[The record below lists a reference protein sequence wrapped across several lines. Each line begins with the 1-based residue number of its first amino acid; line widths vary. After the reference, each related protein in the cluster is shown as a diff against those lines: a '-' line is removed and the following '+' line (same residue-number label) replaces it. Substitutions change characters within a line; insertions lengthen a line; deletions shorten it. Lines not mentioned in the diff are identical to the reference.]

1 MFRQLLAA
9 MLGILICAVAFC
21 STTYAWFVSNVESG
35 GNRLET
41 GRFELDVSISDQV
54 TVTKRADGSFEC
66 DFPAAGSY
74 TVTLTMKASTVS
86 RGFCCVKV
94 GDTEYITD
102 VIGKSADESRETDPF
117 IFYLEVNEAN
127 TKVRFKP
134 CWGIPS
140 SYTVVN
146 GGELSV
152 GE

>member
-21 STTYAWFVSNVESG
+21 STTYAWFVSNVGSD
-35 GNRLET
+35 GNRLES

-54 TVTKRADGSFEC
+54 TVTKRADGSFE
-66 DFPAAGSY
+66 FVLPAAGIY

-86 RGFCCVKV
+86 RGFCRVKV

-102 VIGKSADESRETDPF
+102 VIGKSADEIHETDSF
-117 IFYLEVNEAN
+117 VFRLKVDKAN
-127 TKVRFKP
+127 TKVTFKP

-146 GGELSV
+146 GGELSA